1 MNPHMTQ
8 LHKDIL
14 LKVVFHHMDQELRA
28 KVYREVPAAYD
39 DYYGEDR
46 IPKPVFVVINKNEL
60 DRLKGKA
67 GEQD

>member
-39 DYYGEDR
+39 DYYGEE
-46 IPKPVFVVINKNEL
+46 VFVVINKNEL